1 MYHLHLHF
9 QFAKKSLAIKETL
22 TMWSKHLSW
31 CFVQQRDIVC
41 QLADNDEFNW
51 ALNFFK
57 MKCKGFD
64 IWFKCDK
71 TLIEFFL
78 FCFYHFFAYD
88 SLSIQFSQLNFN
100 DLLLLYSKFN
110 ANSWVCGKCTQSK
123 FSLQLYICLVKVYQY
138 FFN

>member
-22 TMWSKHLSW
+22 TMWSKYLSW

-57 MKCKGFD
+57 TKCKGFA
-64 IWFKCDK
+64 ILFKCDK
-71 TLIEFFL
+71 TLIELFFVLFLSFFL
-78 FCFYHFFAYD
+78 HMTHY
-88 SLSIQFSQLNFN
+88 
-100 DLLLLYSKFN
+100 
-110 ANSWVCGKCTQSK
+110 QSN
-123 FSLQLYICLVKVYQY
+123 
-138 FFN
+138 FFNLTLMTFCSCIPSLTQTLEFVGSVPSPSFLCNYIFVW